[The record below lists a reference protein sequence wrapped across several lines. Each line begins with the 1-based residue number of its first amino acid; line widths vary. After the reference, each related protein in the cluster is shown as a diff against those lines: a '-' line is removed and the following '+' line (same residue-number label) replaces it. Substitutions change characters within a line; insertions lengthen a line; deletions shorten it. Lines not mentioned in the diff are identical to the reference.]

1 MLVTK
6 LGEAEAPSL
15 VTTLLPTD
23 SLSTPK
29 PDTDPDSR
37 LSFFLLLVNHS
48 GYKVGG
54 RNDFILLPAAYRSPY
69 EAGR

>member
-23 SLSTPK
+23 SLSIPK
-29 PDTDPDSR
+29 PDPDPDFR
-37 LSFFLLLVNHS
+37 LSFFLPLVNYQ
-48 GYKVGG
+48 GKKV
-54 RNDFILLPAAYRSPY
+54 RLVR
-69 EAGR
+69 R